1 MKKLQVIIGII
12 IFVSVFLPWASVNF
26 GFGFKETAVGTDH
39 SSGILVLIMG
49 LGCAALAFLPNPR
62 FRRLGQLATGVIALI
77 GVAIYWGAA
86 TGELRGLGVPVS
98 PGPGFIICIIAAAA
112 AVITAI
118 RRPAASSA
126 RVENLTA
133 AQATEI
139 SSAIPRAVTRSAT
152 VENLTVARETDFAC
166 PACGAELHRTRVEQ

>member
-49 LGCAALAFLPNPR
+49 LGCAALAFLANPK

-77 GVAIYWGAA
+77 GVAIYWSAA

-98 PGPGFIICIIAAAA
+98 PGPGFIICIIAAAV
-112 AVITAI
+112 AVIF
-118 RRPAASSA
+118 
-126 RVENLTA
+126 
-133 AQATEI
+133 
-139 SSAIPRAVTRSAT
+139 AIPRLAARPAGEEASAVAQT
-152 VENLTVARETDFAC
+152 TDVAC
-166 PACGAELHRTRVEQ
+166 PSCGALNAAAAKFCPSCGAELRGTQPKA